1 MGMIAAGNIDVAV
14 AGGVEFMSDVPI
26 RHSRKMRKIMLSLNK
41 AKTMGQKL
49 GLASQMLSLSAW
61 NPEVTFQP
69 QLWKISY
76 SVKRSRSATFL
87 AYNCDYVLIHHFK
100 QFLSTHNICFGC
112 GIRKI
117 IFKYALLSVGL
128 SVVNED

>member
-49 GLASQMLSLSAW
+49 GLRFLSAK
-61 NPEVTFQP
+61 F
-69 QLWKISY
+69 LIFSY
-76 SVKRSRSATFL
+76 PSVLTYVWGAQK
-87 AYNCDYVLIHHFK
+87 NCLIETVL
-100 QFLSTHNICFGC
+100 LSTHNICFG
-112 GIRKI
+112 
-117 IFKYALLSVGL
+117 
-128 SVVNED
+128 

>member
-49 GLASQMLSLSAW
+49 SLASQMLSLSAW
-61 NPEVTFQP
+61 NPEVI
-69 QLWKISY
+69 L
-76 SVKRSRSATFL
+76 
-87 AYNCDYVLIHHFK
+87 
-100 QFLSTHNICFGC
+100 
-112 GIRKI
+112 
-117 IFKYALLSVGL
+117 
-128 SVVNED
+128 